1 MHGRITKVSPKY
13 YHPSKVTSLSS
24 VRRNIVFS
32 LLSSVFRESTRFY
45 QYSFRFFLGM
55 YQRLHAS
62 IAHVRVLLSV
72 VHSRVL
78 KRASLEFTRI
88 SVNEII
94 ESLLRIQLEKLHL
107 VARSRTPTVH
117 VPRVRI
123 DIEIYVT
130 NTFGRIAKDETA
142 TR

>member
-1 MHGRITKVSPKY
+1 
-13 YHPSKVTSLSS
+13 
-24 VRRNIVFS
+24 
-32 LLSSVFRESTRFY
+32 
-45 QYSFRFFLGM
+45 M

-62 IAHVRVLLSV
+62 ITLVRVLLSV
-72 VHSRVL
+72 VHSCVL

-94 ESLLRIQLEKLHL
+94 ESLLRIQLEKLRL

-130 NTFGRIAKDETA
+130 NTFSRIAKDETA